1 MDNDILSL
9 IQYLLATP
17 FSSLEDMEKSSGV
30 TRRQS
35 LYRFEKLNRIL
46 KGEHVPA
53 VTFSSTPDK
62 KILLAPET
70 QTALQDLLQRSGGKE
85 AYFFSK
91 EERLIYMYLLL
102 FIHIDYLSLNHFIDA
117 LKCSRS
123 TVLTDFREL
132 KAHLEESGI
141 EICNN
146 RKQGYYLEGPEV

>member
-53 VTFSSTPDK
+53 GLTHP
-62 KILLAPET
+62 
-70 QTALQDLLQRSGGKE
+70 GN
-85 AYFFSK
+85 
-91 EERLIYMYLLL
+91 RL
-102 FIHIDYLSLNHFIDA
+102 
-117 LKCSRS
+117 K
-123 TVLTDFREL
+123 
-132 KAHLEESGI
+132 
-141 EICNN
+141 
-146 RKQGYYLEGPEV
+146 